1 MFLATAATLR
11 SQRRK
16 EPRQPIIRWTG
27 ARDSALFKRKT
38 WRWPSLIAAPGQL
51 SQTLCAFTYLSGY
64 FGLVAGASLIVCISN
79 QVVVACSGSHV
90 DVTIDRNHSIVNFYG
105 AVAVL
110 ILAAII
116 ALSLIIGRL
125 GILAILLA
133 LVVGFL
139 HPMLR
144 YGGGGDCGQGF
155 VTLAK
160 YVTMGLGAV
169 LLLQGK

>member
-1 MFLATAATLR
+1 MCFHL
-11 SQRRK
+11 SQR
-16 EPRQPIIRWTG
+16 I
-27 ARDSALFKRKT
+27 L
-38 WRWPSLIAAPGQL
+38 
-51 SQTLCAFTYLSGY
+51 
-64 FGLVAGASLIVCISN
+64 GLVAGASLLVCISN
-79 QVVVACSGSHV
+79 QVVVACSGSHT
-90 DVTIDRNHSIVNFYG
+90 DLTIDRNHSIVNSYG

-144 YGGGGDCGQGF
+144 YGGGGGDCGRSF
-155 VTLAK
+155 VEVAK
-160 YVTMGLGAV
+160 YVTMILGGILIIQVA
-169 LLLQGK
+169 LWRIRSPRAIARRT

>member
-1 MFLATAATLR
+1 MNSRRPVNSDVMCFHL
-11 SQRRK
+11 SQR
-16 EPRQPIIRWTG
+16 I
-27 ARDSALFKRKT
+27 L
-38 WRWPSLIAAPGQL
+38 
-51 SQTLCAFTYLSGY
+51 
-64 FGLVAGASLIVCISN
+64 GLVAGAALTVCISN
-79 QVVVACSGSHV
+79 QVIVACSGSHV
-90 DVTIDRNHSIVNFYG
+90 DVIIDRNHSMVNLYG

-116 ALSLIIGRL
+116 ALSFVIGRL

-144 YGGGGDCGQGF
+144 YGGGGGDCGRGF

-169 LLLQGK
+169 LLLQVTLWQFRRRSQLPASRT